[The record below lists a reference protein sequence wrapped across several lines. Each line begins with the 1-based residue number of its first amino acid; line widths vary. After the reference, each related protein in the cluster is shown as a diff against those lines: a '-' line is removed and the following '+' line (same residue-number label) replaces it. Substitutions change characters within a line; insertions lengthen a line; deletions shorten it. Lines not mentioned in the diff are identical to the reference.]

1 MCKYANV
8 ASRRLLRAA
17 LDGPHGGFCVLRL
30 MDIVGKVGSL
40 LDIEK
45 ARMELSMRA
54 LLYRS
59 LVICQKLLG
68 TFILKN

>member
-1 MCKYANV
+1 MMGTM
-8 ASRRLLRAA
+8 
-17 LDGPHGGFCVLRL
+17 GPHGGFCVLRL
-30 MDIVGKVGSL
+30 MDIVGKVGTMGRTMGRMGKVGSL

-59 LVICQKLLG
+59 LVLISWLRRQSSP
-68 TFILKN
+68 